1 MQLTRIVKYLRLVLV
16 FLLTLVCALQ
26 ITALTSNADQIIQ
39 NVPYLRQVADTPD
52 DFVGCWACGA
62 TSAVIVAAYHN
73 RLEADSN
80 FYVDCCGN
88 HKSEYGKYVS
98 RQYTVAG
105 YTFDTV
111 TKMPS
116 LEQCSD
122 PNAGSPSGADAYGA
136 YGYIHYADGLAKA
149 KYARGYFRKHGLF
162 SRIIGIISSAD
173 EYRNPTIED
182 VKSEIDQNRP
192 VWTSTTLWASGHI
205 IVIVGYTSGG
215 DFIVQERGTSL
226 NNTITT
232 PETELFNYLRTSPV
246 LFKDVPPYSPSYSR
260 PPVLI

>member
-215 DFIVQERGTSL
+215 DFIVHDPGLKNDFDCGMERGTSL
-226 NNTITT
+226 NNTRNG
-232 PETELFNYLRTSPV
+232 EGDV
-246 LFKDVPPYSPSYSR
+246 LK
-260 PPVLI
+260 